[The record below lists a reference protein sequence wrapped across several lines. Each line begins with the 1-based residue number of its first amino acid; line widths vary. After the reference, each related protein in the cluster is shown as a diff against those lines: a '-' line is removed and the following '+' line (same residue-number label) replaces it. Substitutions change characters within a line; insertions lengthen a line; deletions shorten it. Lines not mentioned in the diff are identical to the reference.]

1 MSLRIL
7 ALKHKNRIKTR
18 NENRLK
24 GGFHLTMTNTGSI
37 GNKCLNT
44 TQGEKV
50 PTQPLSYNNYTRRVK
65 KCSCTDNSN
74 PGRMN
79 IVRNKLE
86 TTSSDY
92 LKKKKSKVLL
102 CDGVCIINGEVSG
115 HTTRSA
121 CSSAG
126 GQWSQED
133 VANITNDS
141 GCPEPETITYTVTVA
156 SSKYYID
163 GDEAPPLTFIQGNTY
178 IFNQS
183 HSSNGSGVG
192 HPLRL
197 YTDSSNTGDE
207 YPTGVETFGTP
218 GSDAYTKITV
228 SDSTPLTLY
237 YQCETHD
244 DMGETITKKILRP
257 DHKCNNKLPI
267 TKKIHHSND
276 ASYVI
281 EKRKSD
287 LRKCIDI
294 DGVDMPN
301 NSCSA

>member
-1 MSLRIL
+1 
-7 ALKHKNRIKTR
+7 
-18 NENRLK
+18 
-24 GGFHLTMTNTGSI
+24 
-37 GNKCLNT
+37 
-44 TQGEKV
+44 
-50 PTQPLSYNNYTRRVK
+50 
-65 KCSCTDNSN
+65 
-74 PGRMN
+74 
-79 IVRNKLE
+79 LE
-86 TTSSDY
+86 TSSSDY

>member
-1 MSLRIL
+1 L
-7 ALKHKNRIKTR
+7 ALKHKNKIRTR
-18 NENRLK
+18 NENRLN

-37 GNKCLNT
+37 GSKCLNT

-79 IVRNKLE
+79 IVKNKLE
-86 TTSSDY
+86 TSSSDY

-115 HTTRSA
+115 YTTRSA

-126 GQWSQED
+126 GQWSQEG

-141 GCPEPETITYTVTVA
+141 GCPESETITYTVTVVDIDGLVN
-156 SSKYYID
+156 KYYID
-163 GDEAPPLTFIQGNTY
+163 GVETPSLTFIQGNTY
-178 IFNQS
+178 IFDQS
-183 HSSNGSGVG
+183 DSSNGT
-192 HPLRL
+192 HPLRF
-197 YTDSSNTGDE
+197 YTDSSKTNI
-207 YPTGVETFGTP
+207 YSTGVETSGTP
-218 GSDAYTKITV
+218 GSAGAYTKITV
-228 SDSTPLTLY
+228 SDSTPLTLS
-237 YQCETHD
+237 YQCSAHD
-244 DMGETITKKILRP
+244 NMGGTITKKILRP

-267 TKKIHHSND
+267 TKKLPHFND

-287 LRKCIDI
+287 LRKCSDI